1 MEGNSFGRCLRM
13 TAWGESHQKAVGV
26 VLDGL
31 PSGLKLKLEEI
42 QEEVD
47 LRRPGQSE
55 ISTPRKEEDRVEILS
70 GLFQGKTTGSPLS
83 MLVYNRDV
91 DSKPYEKIKNIM
103 RPGHADYTYRLKYGF
118 HDYRGG
124 GRSSGRETV
133 SRVMAGAVAKK
144 LLKHPGIKVIA
155 HTTQI
160 ADVSLEKTPS
170 IKEIERN
177 SRSNPVRCSDPE
189 TADLMMKRIQEIAG
203 AGDSSGGIVDV
214 VALGVPPGL
223 GDPVYNKLDAV
234 LAKALI
240 SIPAVKGVEFGA
252 GFKSPDMRGSQMNDP
267 YRITNGKVVFESN
280 NSGGIL
286 GGISTG
292 MPLIARIA
300 VKPTSSISVK
310 QKTVDVGRMEEVDL
324 GIEGRHDPNITP
336 RVVPV
341 AEAMTAFVLADY
353 CIAGGLIPPRF
364 PK

>member
-1 MEGNSFGRCLRM
+1 MEGSSFGRCLRM
-13 TAWGESHQKAVGV
+13 TTWGESHQKAVGV
-26 VLDGL
+26 VIDGL
-31 PSGLKLKLEEI
+31 PSGLRLDLKEI
-42 QEEVD
+42 QGEVD

-55 ISTPRKEEDRVEILS
+55 ISTPRMEEDRVEILS

-91 DSKPYEKIKNIM
+91 DSRPYEKIRDIM
-103 RPGHADYTYRLKYGF
+103 RPGHADYACRLKYGF

-144 LLKHPGIKVIA
+144 LLQYLDIRVIA

-170 IKEIERN
+170 MEEIERN
-177 SRSNPVRCSDPE
+177 SRSNPVRCSDPG
-189 TADLMMKRIQEIAG
+189 TADLMMKRIQEISCE
-203 AGDSSGGIVDV
+203 GDSSGGIVDV
-214 VALGVPPGL
+214 IAWGVPPGL

-240 SIPAVKGVEFGA
+240 SIPAVKGVEFGS
-252 GFKSPDMRGSQMNDP
+252 GFKSPAMRGSEMNDP
-267 YRITNGKVVFESN
+267 YRIRDGRVVFESN

-292 MPLIARIA
+292 MPIVARIA

-310 QKTVDVGRMEEVDL
+310 QKTVDVERMEEVDL
-324 GIEGRHDPNITP
+324 VIEGRHDPNITP

-341 AEAMTAFVLADY
+341 AEAMTAFVLADC
-353 CIAGGLIPPRF
+353 CIAEGLIPHRF
-364 PK
+364 PE

>member
-13 TAWGESHQKAVGV
+13 TSWGESHQKAVGV

-31 PSGLKLKLEEI
+31 PSGLQLNSEEI
-42 QEEVD
+42 QKEVD
-47 LRRPGQSE
+47 LRRPGRSE

-91 DSKPYEKIKNIM
+91 DSGPYEKIRNIM

-144 LLKHPGIKVIA
+144 LLEHLDVRVIA

-160 ADVSLEKTPS
+160 ADISLEKTPS
-170 IKEIERN
+170 IGEIEEN
-177 SRSNPVRCSDPE
+177 SRSNPVRCSDPKS
-189 TADLMMKRIQEIAG
+189 ADLMMKRIKEIAD
-203 AGDSSGGIVDV
+203 AGDSSGGIVDII
-214 VALGVPPGL
+214 ALGVPYGL
-223 GDPVYNKLDAV
+223 GDPVYNRLDAV

-240 SIPAVKGVEFGA
+240 SIPAVKGVEFGS
-252 GFKSPDMRGSQMNDP
+252 GFSSSDMRGSEMNDP
-267 YRITNGKVVFESN
+267 YRLKDDKVVFESN
-280 NSGGIL
+280 NCGGIL

-292 MPLIARIA
+292 TPILARIA
-300 VKPTSSISVK
+300 VKPTSSISLK
-310 QKTVDVGRMEEVDL
+310 QKTVDVDRREEVDL
-324 GIEGRHDPNITP
+324 EIEGRHDPNITP

-341 AEAMTAFVLADY
+341 AEAMTSFVLADY
-353 CIAGGLIPPRF
+353 CIAGGLIPKRF
-364 PK
+364 SK